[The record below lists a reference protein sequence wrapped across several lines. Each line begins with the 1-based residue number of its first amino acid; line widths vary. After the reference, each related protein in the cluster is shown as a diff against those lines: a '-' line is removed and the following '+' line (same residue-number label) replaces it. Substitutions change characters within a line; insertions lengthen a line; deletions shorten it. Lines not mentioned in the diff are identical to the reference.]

1 MKTVPTSID
10 HPTTK
15 KTDKTMK
22 KQNLQESAPAK
33 TSRQSATKNR
43 IGLQRLYP
51 RLLTVTLILFA
62 SFTTLPYYNQAEAAS
77 TEEENSALPIIAWF
91 NERDT
96 MTYWI
101 SESNWKFEGTD
112 TVKTLGANTKVKIT
126 VTDSTKDG
134 YQMEYKFLKFSTD
147 TDAESKMQDFM
158 QETIQRLQDEI
169 VGTTIRFRTDEMG
182 KIIQYDNLEEVEKQ
196 AKRVFDGII
205 QESSWMDKLNSTGIK
220 ADELFRNIDPGKLV
234 QSYTEELE
242 MLFQYHGYQFP
253 LKETTLHEEATDTKY
268 ESDTYLSATIDPED
282 YEYYEIIIEINNYIP
297 RKDIKQ
303 LLGGLV
309 DMLMDEEDATTVKED
324 MNTGFDEQVTGD
336 AVSKEIL
343 HMRYFPDGWPEEVI
357 SQQKIIIGNK
367 GKMTQKYIT
376 WDERSVNNSD

>member
-1 MKTVPTSID
+1 
-10 HPTTK
+10 
-15 KTDKTMK
+15 MK
-22 KQNLQESAPAK
+22 KHNLQESVPAK
-33 TSRQSATKNR
+33 TPQRSAMQNR
-43 IGLQRLYP
+43 IGLPNLYSTRLWAIC
-51 RLLTVTLILFA
+51 LILFA
-62 SFTTLPYYNQAEAAS
+62 SFTALPYCNQAKAAT
-77 TEEENSALPIIAWF
+77 TEEEDSALPIVAWF

-101 SESNWKFEGTD
+101 SEGSWKFEGTD
-112 TVKTLGANTKVKIT
+112 TVKTLGANTKVMIT
-126 VTDSTKDG
+126 VTDSTKEG
-134 YQMEYKFLKFSTD
+134 YQMEYKFLKFNTD
-147 TDAESKMQDFM
+147 TDAESEMQNFM
-158 QETIQRLQDEI
+158 QETVQRLQDEI
-169 VGTTIRFRTDEMG
+169 AGTTIRFRTDELG

-268 ESDTYLSATIDPED
+268 ESDTYLSATIDPES
-282 YEYYEIIIEINNYIP
+282 YEYDIIIEINNYIP

-303 LLGGLV
+303 LLGGFV
-309 DMLMDEEDATTVKED
+309 DMLMDKEDATTVKED
-324 MNTGFDEQVTGD
+324 MDTGFDEQVTED
-336 AVSKEIL
+336 AVSKEFL
-343 HMRYFPDGWPEEVI
+343 HIKYFPDGWPQEVI

-376 WDERSVNNSD
+376 WDERSVRNSD

>member
-1 MKTVPTSID
+1 
-10 HPTTK
+10 
-15 KTDKTMK
+15 MK

-112 TVKTLGANTKVKIT
+112 TVKTLGANTKVMIT
-126 VTDSTKDG
+126 VTDSTKEG

-147 TDAESKMQDFM
+147 TDAESEMQDFM

-268 ESDTYLSATIDPED
+268 ESDTYLSATIDPES
-282 YEYYEIIIEINNYIP
+282 YEYDIIIEINNYIP
-297 RKDIKQ
+297 RKDLKQ
-303 LLGGLV
+303 LLGGMV

>member
-1 MKTVPTSID
+1 
-10 HPTTK
+10 
-15 KTDKTMK
+15 MK

-112 TVKTLGANTKVKIT
+112 TVKTLGANTKVMIT
-126 VTDSTKDG
+126 VTDSTKEG

-147 TDAESKMQDFM
+147 TDAESEMQNFM
-158 QETIQRLQDEI
+158 QETVQRLQDEI
-169 VGTTIRFRTDEMG
+169 AGTTIRFRTDELG

-220 ADELFRNIDPGKLV
+220 ADELFRNIDPSKLV

-268 ESDTYLSATIDPED
+268 ESDTYLSATIDPES
-282 YEYYEIIIEINNYIP
+282 YEYDIIIEINNYIP

-303 LLGGLV
+303 LLGGFV
-309 DMLMDEEDATTVKED
+309 DMLMDKEDATTVKED

>member
-1 MKTVPTSID
+1 
-10 HPTTK
+10 
-15 KTDKTMK
+15 MK

-77 TEEENSALPIIAWF
+77 TEEGNSALPIIAWF

-112 TVKTLGANTKVKIT
+112 TVKTLGANTKVMIT

-297 RKDIKQ
+297 RKDLKQ
-303 LLGGLV
+303 LLGGMV

>member
-1 MKTVPTSID
+1 
-10 HPTTK
+10 
-15 KTDKTMK
+15 MK
-22 KQNLQESAPAK
+22 KHNLQESVPAK
-33 TSRQSATKNR
+33 TPQRSATQNR
-43 IGLQRLYP
+43 IGLPNLYSTRLWAIC
-51 RLLTVTLILFA
+51 LILFA
-62 SFTTLPYYNQAEAAS
+62 SFTALPYCNQAKAAT
-77 TEEENSALPIIAWF
+77 TEEEDSALPIVAWF

-112 TVKTLGANTKVKIT
+112 TVKTLGANTKVMIT
-126 VTDSTKDG
+126 VTDSTKEG

-169 VGTTIRFRTDEMG
+169 VGTTIRFRTDELG

-220 ADELFRNIDPGKLV
+220 ADELFRNIDPSKLV

-268 ESDTYLSATIDPED
+268 ESDTYLSATIDPES
-282 YEYYEIIIEINNYIP
+282 YEYDIIIEINNYIP

-303 LLGGLV
+303 LLGGFV
-309 DMLMDEEDATTVKED
+309 DMLMDKEDATTVKED
-324 MNTGFDEQVTGD
+324 MDTGFDEQVTED
-336 AVSKEIL
+336 AVSKEFL
-343 HMRYFPDGWPEEVI
+343 HIKYFPDGWPQEVI

-376 WDERSVNNSD
+376 WDERSVRNSD

>member
-1 MKTVPTSID
+1 
-10 HPTTK
+10 
-15 KTDKTMK
+15 MK

-112 TVKTLGANTKVKIT
+112 TVKTLGANTKVMIT

-268 ESDTYLSATIDPED
+268 ESDTYLSATIDPES
-282 YEYYEIIIEINNYIP
+282 YEYDIIIEINNYIP

-303 LLGGLV
+303 LLGGMV
-309 DMLMDEEDATTVKED
+309 DMLMDEEDATAVKED
-324 MNTGFDEQVTGD
+324 MNTGFDEQVTED

-367 GKMTQKYIT
+367 GKMTQKHIT

>member
-1 MKTVPTSID
+1 
-10 HPTTK
+10 
-15 KTDKTMK
+15 MK

-62 SFTTLPYYNQAEAAS
+62 SFTTLPYYNPAEAAS

-112 TVKTLGANTKVKIT
+112 TVKTLGANTKVMIT

-268 ESDTYLSATIDPED
+268 ESDTYISATIDPED

-297 RKDIKQ
+297 RKDLKQ
-303 LLGGLV
+303 LLGGMV
-309 DMLMDEEDATTVKED
+309 DMLMDEEDATAVKED
-324 MNTGFDEQVTGD
+324 MNTGFDEQVTED